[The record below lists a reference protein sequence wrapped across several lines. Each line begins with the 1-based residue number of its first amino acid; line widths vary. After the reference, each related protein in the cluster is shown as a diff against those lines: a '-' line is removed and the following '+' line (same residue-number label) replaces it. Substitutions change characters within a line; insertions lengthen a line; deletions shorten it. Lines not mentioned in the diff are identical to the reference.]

1 MKKKSSMTLKF
12 SNFLQLN
19 EGSSDYGIAHVEDL
33 DVETFIRALEN
44 IKELDAVQKLDGAN
58 LRAGLDERG
67 NLYASREQKG
77 GKRFY
82 KQADFPKSSAYDGFR
97 AAFEVLKDNED
108 IVQDVMSPGEAMNLE
123 VIYGAQPN
131 TVFYGKDNLC
141 YLAILEMVIG
151 DDPSLDP
158 DQDKVKEMY
167 KKFKERGIIHVQT
180 MASDTVDGRN
190 MARAPKTTDWKITK
204 SDVAVGHDKLSFG
217 KELGSLKKYLN
228 QENKMALKIGKD
240 LSNFEVLKD
249 RSSELA
255 EERKAIE
262 EKIREEYKL
271 PIKQEL
277 LKLVGSQEPSLR
289 GKVGDEGAYHGIEGI
304 IFTDPKTR
312 EKFKVVDREVFTR
325 INQFNYQVRKGIASR
340 TVTVNPDQPLEQ
352 RGGIIGE
359 ARLRSINMFGL
370 SNAELPN
377 QAKKVLANFK
387 GSDRSETLK
396 NLADSLH
403 QLNFQAIKR
412 KIQSIYVSAMDDLD
426 ESLDAFKTHSDSYNL
441 KLENGKEIKYTQEIK
456 RRTLMTFAEANKT
469 ITLMLAKIRKANDME
484 QLLEIFFDRQL
495 DDLHGAQG

>member
-1 MKKKSSMTLKF
+1 MTTKF
-12 SNFLQLN
+12 ASFLQLN
-19 EGSSDYGIAHVEDL
+19 EGSSDYGIAHIEDL

-44 IKELDAVQKLDGAN
+44 IKEMDAVQKLDGAN

-97 AAFEVLKDNED
+97 AAFEVLKQNEEIVKD
-108 IVQDVMSPGEAMNLE
+108 IMSPGEAMNLE

-151 DDPSLDP
+151 DDPSIDP
-158 DQDKVKEMY
+158 DQDKVKMMY
-167 KKFKERGIIHVQT
+167 QKFKERGIIHIQT
-180 MASDTVDGRN
+180 MASDTADGQN
-190 MARAPKTTDWKITK
+190 LARAPKTTDWKITR
-204 SDVAVGHDKLSFG
+204 SDKAIGHDKLSFG

-228 QENKMALKIGKD
+228 QENKVAFKMGKD

-249 RSSELA
+249 RSRELA
-255 EERKAIE
+255 DERKVID
-262 EKIREEYKL
+262 EKIKQEYKM
-271 PIKQEL
+271 PVKQEL
-277 LKLVGSQEPSLR
+277 LKLVANQEPSLR
-289 GKVGDEGAYHGIEGI
+289 GKIGDQGSYNGIEGI

-325 INQFNYQVRKGIASR
+325 INQFNYQVRKGVASR
-340 TVTVNPDQPLEQ
+340 TVTVSPDQPKEQ

-370 SNAELPN
+370 SNADLPN

-387 GSDRSETLK
+387 GSDRTETIK
-396 NLADSLH
+396 NISKSLH
-403 QLNFQAIKR
+403 QLNFEAIKR
-412 KIQSIYVSAMDDLD
+412 KIQSIYVSALDDLG
-426 ESLDAFKTHSDSYNL
+426 EALDAFKMNSDSYSL
-441 KLENGKEIKYTQEIK
+441 KLENGNEIKYTQEIK
-456 RRTLMTFAEANKT
+456 RRTLMTFAEAHRT
-469 ITLMLAKIRKANDME
+469 IAEMLSKIRRSQDMG
-484 QLLEIFFDRQL
+484 QLLEVFFGRQL
-495 DDLHGAQG
+495 DDLHGAQE

>member
-1 MKKKSSMTLKF
+1 MTLKF
-12 SNFLQLN
+12 ANFLQLN
-19 EGSSDYGIAHVEDL
+19 EGSSDYGIAHIEDL

-44 IKELDAVQKLDGAN
+44 IKDMDAVQKLDGAN

-67 NLYASREQKG
+67 KLYASREQKG

-97 AAFEVLKDNED
+97 AAFEVLKQNEEIITD
-108 IVQDVMSPGEAMNLE
+108 IMSPGEAMNLE

-151 DDPSLDP
+151 DDPSIDP
-158 DQDKVKEMY
+158 DQEKVKMMY
-167 KKFKERGIIHVQT
+167 KKFKECGVIHIQT
-180 MASDTVDGRN
+180 MASDTADGKN

-204 SDVAVGHDKLSFG
+204 SDIAVGHDKLSFG
-217 KELGSLKKYLN
+217 KELGSLKKFLKDS
-228 QENKMALKIGKD
+228 NKVATKMGKD

-249 RSSELA
+249 RSRNLSD
-255 EERKAIE
+255 ERKALD
-262 EKIREEYKL
+262 EKIKQEYKI
-271 PIKQEL
+271 PAKQEL

-289 GKVGDEGAYHGIEGI
+289 GKIGDKGAYNGIEGI
-304 IFTDPKTR
+304 IFTDPTTR

-325 INQFNYQVRKGIASR
+325 INQFNYQVRKGVASR
-340 TVTVNPDQPLEQ
+340 TVSVNPDQPKEQ

-359 ARLRSINMFGL
+359 ARLRAINMFGL
-370 SNAELPN
+370 SNADLPT

-396 NLADSLH
+396 NIAGSIH
-403 QLNFQAIKR
+403 QLNFQAVKR

-426 ESLDAFKTHSDSYNL
+426 EALDAFKTNSDSYKL
-441 KLENGKEIKYTQEIK
+441 KLENGKEITYTQEIK
-456 RRTLMTFAEANKT
+456 RRTLMTFAEANKS
-469 ITLMLAKIRKANDME
+469 ITEMLSKIRRASDFP
-484 QLLEIFFDRQL
+484 QLLEVFFHRQL
-495 DDLHGAQG
+495 DDLHGAQV

>member
-1 MKKKSSMTLKF
+1 MTLKF
-12 SNFLQLN
+12 ANYLQLN
-19 EGSSDYGIAHVEDL
+19 EGSSDYGIAHIEDL

-44 IKELDAVQKLDGAN
+44 IKDMDAVQKLDGAN

-67 NLYASREQKG
+67 KLYASREQKG

-97 AAFEVLKDNED
+97 AAFEVLKQNEEIITD
-108 IVQDVMSPGEAMNLE
+108 IMSPGEAMNLE

-151 DDPSLDP
+151 DDPSIDP
-158 DQDKVKEMY
+158 DQDKVKMMY
-167 KKFKERGIIHVQT
+167 KKFKERGIIHIQT
-180 MASDTVDGRN
+180 MASDTADGKN

-204 SDVAVGHDKLSFG
+204 SDTAVGHDKLSFG
-217 KELGSLKKYLN
+217 KELGSLKRFLK
-228 QENKMALKIGKD
+228 EANKTAAKMGKD

-249 RSSELA
+249 RSRELGD
-255 EERKAIE
+255 ERKALD
-262 EKIREEYKL
+262 EKIKQEYKI
-271 PIKQEL
+271 PAKQEL
-277 LKLVGSQEPSLR
+277 LKLVGAQEPSLR
-289 GKVGDEGAYHGIEGI
+289 GKIGDKGAYNGIEGI

-325 INQFNYQVRKGIASR
+325 INQFNYQVRKGVASR
-340 TVTVNPDQPLEQ
+340 TVSVDPDQPKEQ

-359 ARLRSINMFGL
+359 ARLRAINMFGL
-370 SNAELPN
+370 SNADLPN

-387 GSDRSETLK
+387 GSDRQETVK
-396 NLADSLH
+396 NIADSLH

-426 ESLDAFKTHSDSYNL
+426 EALDAFKTNSDSYKL
-441 KLENGKEIKYTQEIK
+441 KLENGKEISYTQEIK
-456 RRTLMTFAEANKT
+456 RRTLMTFAEANKS
-469 ITLMLAKIRKANDME
+469 ITEMLAKIRKADDLP
-484 QLLEIFFDRQL
+484 QLLEVFFHRQL
-495 DDLHGAQG
+495 DDLHGAQV

>member
-1 MKKKSSMTLKF
+1 MTLQF
-12 SNFLQLN
+12 ANFLQLN
-19 EGSSDYGIAHVEDL
+19 EGSSDYGIAHIEDL

-44 IKELDAVQKLDGAN
+44 IKDLTAVQKLDGAN

-97 AAFEVLKDNED
+97 AAFEVLKQNEEIVKD
-108 IVQDVMSPGEAMNLE
+108 IMSPGEAMNLE

-151 DDPSLDP
+151 DDPSIDP
-158 DQDKVKEMY
+158 DQDKVKMMY
-167 KKFKERGIIHVQT
+167 QKFKDRGIIHIQT
-180 MASDTVDGRN
+180 MASDTADGKN
-190 MARAPKTTDWKITK
+190 LARAPKTTDWKITK
-204 SDVAVGHDKLSFG
+204 SDVAVGHDKLG
-217 KELGSLKKYLN
+217 YGTELGSLKKYLK
-228 QENKMALKIGKD
+228 QENKVALKMGKD
-240 LSNFEVLKD
+240 LTNFEVLKD
-249 RSSELA
+249 RSAELS
-255 EERKAIE
+255 EERKAID
-262 EKIREEYKL
+262 EKVKQEYKL
-271 PIKQEL
+271 PIKQDL
-277 LKLVGSQEPSLR
+277 LKLVAKQKPSLR

-312 EKFKVVDREVFTR
+312 EKFKVVDKEVFTR
-325 INQFNYQVRKGIASR
+325 INQFNYQVRKGVATR
-340 TVTVNPDQPLEQ
+340 TVTVSPDQPKEQ

-370 SNAELPN
+370 SNADLPN

-387 GSDRSETLK
+387 GSDRLETVK
-396 NLADSLH
+396 NIADSLH
-403 QLNFQAIKR
+403 QLNFEAIKR

-426 ESLDAFKTHSDSYNL
+426 EALDAFKMNSDSYNL
-441 KLENGKEIKYTQEIK
+441 KLDSGQDIKYTQEIK
-456 RRTLMTFAEANKT
+456 RRTLMTFAEANRT
-469 ITLMLAKIRKANDME
+469 IAEMLSKIRRAQDME
-484 QLLEIFFDRQL
+484 QMLEIFFGRQL